1 MVDGGNFVSVFII
14 RRSMQAAL
22 VVVVMSLIVF
32 FGVNVIGNP
41 VDILINPEFDHEEM
55 ERAIKALGL
64 DLPLWQQYLVFV
76 KNAFQGNFGES
87 FVYGEPTLKL
97 IVQRMPA
104 TLELA
109 FCSLLM
115 SIFLGIPL
123 GLWAGLKPESPVSKT
138 IMSGSILGFSLPT
151 FWVGIMMIMIFA
163 VELGILPSTG
173 RGATVRVLGI
183 DMSFLTL
190 DGFKHLLMPAVNL
203 GFLNLSLV
211 IRLSCAGT
219 REVILQDYIK
229 FARAKGVSP
238 RRVVLVHVLKNILIP
253 VITVIGLQLGNLI
266 AFSVVTE
273 TIFSWPG
280 MGKLIIDSI
289 LLLDR
294 PVKVAYLLITATMF
308 VTINLVVDI
317 LYSVLDP
324 RVRLQ
329 DIKA

>member
-1 MVDGGNFVSVFII
+1 VSVFII
-14 RRSMQAAL
+14 RRSMQAAA
-22 VVVVMSLIVF
+22 VIVAMSLIVF

-41 VDILINPEFDHEEM
+41 VDILINPDFDQAEM

-64 DLPLWQQYLVFV
+64 DLPIWQQYLVFV
-76 KNAFQGNFGES
+76 KNAFHGNFGES
-87 FVYGEPTLKL
+87 FVFGEPALKL
-97 IVQRMPA
+97 IVERMPA

-115 SIFLGIPL
+115 SVLLGIPL
-123 GLWAGLKPESPVSKT
+123 GLYAGLKPESPVSKT

-151 FWVGIMMIMIFA
+151 FWVGIMMIMVFA
-163 VELGILPSTG
+163 VVLGILPSTG
-173 RGATVRVLGI
+173 RGATVRVLGV

-190 DGFKHLLMPAVNL
+190 DGLKHLLMPAVNL
-203 GFLNLSLV
+203 GLLNISLV

-219 REVILQDYIK
+219 REVILQDYVK
-229 FARAKGVSP
+229 FARAKGIDP
-238 RRVVLVHVLKNILIP
+238 RRVVLIHVLKNILIP
-253 VITVIGLQLGNLI
+253 VVTVIGLQLGNLI

-294 PVKVAYLLITATMF
+294 PVMVAYLLITATMF

>member
-1 MVDGGNFVSVFII
+1 MSVFII